1 MAADH
6 HVSND
11 ELVLYFLGGLG
22 LEFDFVVVDLTS
34 RDSCRVLSVASHAK
48 SNGRQKKSQQ
58 NPPKDPLGHQIRFKT
73 IEKGM
78 GLSCVGFKTDL
89 LVRAAKIEVNQV
101 LGSPLTVSTRRRD
114 PRTFKEMELK
124 SNSKLVKFGLNEG

>member
-34 RDSCRVLSVASHAK
+34 RDSSRVLSVASHAK
-48 SNGRQKKSQQ
+48 SNGRQKNLNKTLPRIPWGIKS
-58 NPPKDPLGHQIRFKT
+58 
-73 IEKGM
+73 
-78 GLSCVGFKTDL
+78 
-89 LVRAAKIEVNQV
+89 
-101 LGSPLTVSTRRRD
+101 GSKP
-114 PRTFKEMELK
+114 
-124 SNSKLVKFGLNEG
+124 